1 MNFPNIVTREEWLKA
16 RKALLAREKEFTRQ
30 HYALADALR
39 KLPMVKIEKDYPF
52 DAPKGT
58 LPSAMDYRQHHGV
71 LGDVLALIITPV
83 VD

>member
-30 HYALADALR
+30 RYALADALR

-58 LPSAMDYRQHHGV
+58 VTLCDGLPSASRRTRRCPGPDHYTRF
-71 LGDVLALIITPV
+71 D
-83 VD
+83 